1 MSVEA
6 TLDELVA
13 VCRTLDEARSAAGH
27 REDLIR
33 RLAAQGVAVR
43 RIPALV
49 RERLLLE
56 GFTPAQISGLGV
68 SYGAV
73 RQTVERSGGTRSTPR
88 GEGRA

>member
-13 VCRTLDEARSAAGH
+13 VCRTLDAARSAAGH

-49 RERLLLE
+49 RERLLEE
-56 GFTPAQISGLGV
+56 GFTAEQVDGLGV

-73 RQTVERSGGTRSTPR
+73 RNAVERSGGTRSAPQ
-88 GEGRA
+88 E